1 MSSTEAAA
9 EETKVRHGF
18 WFFSIAQCHGTHLH
32 LMHIMCAQPT
42 PVFGS
47 GSTFG
52 AGTGFAGFTGV
63 SNTSTAQ
70 NSEAAEGEEGDA
82 APEEECQ
89 AEFKPVVQL
98 DEVETTTGEEEEE
111 SLLELYVP
119 RQGRCSVFL
128 LMIPSLNR
136 PWLYEIVGNVSCI
149 GLRLPITSGRSVVLG
164 MSGY

>member
-1 MSSTEAAA
+1 
-9 EETKVRHGF
+9 
-18 WFFSIAQCHGTHLH
+18 
-32 LMHIMCAQPT
+32 MHIMCAQPT

-111 SLLELYVP
+111 SLLELKCKLYRFEVANNEWKE
-119 RQGRCSVFL
+119 RGIGHVRLLKHKGNQKIRL
-128 LMIPSLNR
+128 LMRQEKTLKIRANHISAL
-136 PWLYEIVGNVSCI
+136 I
-149 GLRLPITSGRSVVLG
+149 
-164 MSGY
+164 